1 MNKVILI
8 GRLTRDPEDHDTFCK
23 YTIAVDRYK
32 EGTDYINCVAFG
44 KSADFAKN
52 YLSKGTKVAVTGR
65 IQTGSYK
72 NKEGQTVYT
81 TDVVIETQEF
91 CESKKQE
98 TQKESGQAEGGF
110 VSPEEFLKAEKD
122 LPPWLK

>member
-32 EGTDYINCVAFG
+32 EGADFINCIAFG
-44 KSADFAKN
+44 KSADFANN

-98 TQKESGQAEGGF
+98 QKESGQAEGGF

-122 LPPWLK
+122 LPPWLQ

>member
-44 KSADFAKN
+44 KSADFANN

-98 TQKESGQAEGGF
+98 QKESGQAEGGF